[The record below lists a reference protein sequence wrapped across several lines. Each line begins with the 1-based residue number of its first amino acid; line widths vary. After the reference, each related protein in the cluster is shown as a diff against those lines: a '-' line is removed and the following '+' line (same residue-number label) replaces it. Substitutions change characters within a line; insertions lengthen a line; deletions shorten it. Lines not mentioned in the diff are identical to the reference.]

1 MKNKINTFILLFG
14 VLGLFFSCSQ
24 EEFKEPSTDMSKI
37 ENELTVE
44 EAKAFFELQIT
55 RSVTQSSNNEPENL
69 SPGDFSPCW
78 NQSISSNCKD
88 ISSIDVPIL
97 PQYKYKVVRSII
109 TNGMAQAYA
118 VNITQKLVISK
129 NTKSDK
135 ILQYHMALIPDN
147 SYYKKNKGDIG
158 THFISHG
165 DKNEYSGLVIYSLPR
180 IKMPVKIER
189 YVSGEKIFSMLIPSK
204 TSEET
209 RLKKRIFKN
218 LVKDMKFAVS
228 RTTQT
233 RFGEYDDGD
242 WEEGDDDNWWE
253 EEGDNWT
260 EEEEDNWWEIFDE
273 EKNESWF
280 DPHNWSPHK
289 DWEEQDDSDYW
300 GDSSMEPDLE
310 FGPWLQVY
318 HKACGQLLTVVNWN
332 DWDGGALYCSKCR
345 KSVTDF
351 RCTYSF
357 Y

>member
-1 MKNKINTFILLFG
+1 MDLTTAITNFEKELQSIGFNDTDALLIQINIG
-14 VLGLFFSCSQ
+14 GENYIRCSGNLNNLVGSQ
-24 EEFKEPSTDMSKI
+24 IPIREKHDSLVEFMSKEI
-37 ENELTVE
+37 AIATVRE
-44 EAKAFFELQIT
+44 ST
-55 RSVTQSSNNEPENL
+55 RCLHRDTL
-69 SPGDFSPCW
+69 SLLADFSPCW

-109 TNGMAQAYA
+109 TNGMARAYA

-253 EEGDNWT
+253 EEGFYR
-260 EEEEDNWWEIFDE
+260 ELVR
-273 EKNESWF
+273 KNSLTAPNCFELPYGGIDRTGGQRGKLSTRCKF
-280 DPHNWSPHK
+280 PQCS
-289 DWEEQDDSDYW
+289 
-300 GDSSMEPDLE
+300 PDLKVR
-310 FGPWLQVY
+310 W
-318 HKACGQLLTVVNWN
+318 
-332 DWDGGALYCSKCR
+332 CSSYLKIDVC
-345 KSVTDF
+345 S
-351 RCTYSF
+351 SAIINQ
-357 Y
+357 